1 MTFHLKPHEL
11 CHTSGRFAFEN
22 TAIKKCL
29 LICSTLDVYMVNA
42 NKSVPSGKHF
52 FLSVK
57 EYSGALVVA
66 GQGDDHAACS
76 SGDGTFSELEQLLK
90 QKTFTR

>member
-1 MTFHLKPHEL
+1 MNFVTPL
-11 CHTSGRFAFEN
+11 GA
-22 TAIKKCL
+22 L
-29 LICSTLDVYMVNA
+29 LLRTLLLRNVCSTLDVYMVNA
-42 NKSVPSGKHF
+42 DKSVPSGEHF

-57 EYSGALVVA
+57 EYTGALVMA

-76 SGDGTFSELEQLLK
+76 LGDDTFSELEQLLK